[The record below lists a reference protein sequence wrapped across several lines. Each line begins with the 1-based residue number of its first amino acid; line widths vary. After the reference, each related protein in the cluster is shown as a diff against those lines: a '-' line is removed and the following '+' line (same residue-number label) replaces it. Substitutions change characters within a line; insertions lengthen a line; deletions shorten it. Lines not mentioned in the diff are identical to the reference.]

1 MERVSERHSAVARG
15 SRGENE
21 NRDGEMA
28 WTPSVTERDDETE
41 TTIVSNQ
48 SLFNS
53 ICPTYT
59 IVIINRLKIIWTISR
74 IHYLFLTDCYQNIHC
89 CQIKKKMKNILVFL
103 FDSKK
108 IVFIFIIFLQV
119 KFMTMSLSLKSTV
132 KIEWNYLVTSI
143 FSIFFR
149 TRVTHCPRVHLEF
162 W

>member
-1 MERVSERHSAVARG
+1 
-15 SRGENE
+15 
-21 NRDGEMA
+21 
-28 WTPSVTERDDETE
+28 
-41 TTIVSNQ
+41 
-48 SLFNS
+48 
-53 ICPTYT
+53 
-59 IVIINRLKIIWTISR
+59 
-74 IHYLFLTDCYQNIHC
+74 
-89 CQIKKKMKNILVFL
+89 MKNILVFL